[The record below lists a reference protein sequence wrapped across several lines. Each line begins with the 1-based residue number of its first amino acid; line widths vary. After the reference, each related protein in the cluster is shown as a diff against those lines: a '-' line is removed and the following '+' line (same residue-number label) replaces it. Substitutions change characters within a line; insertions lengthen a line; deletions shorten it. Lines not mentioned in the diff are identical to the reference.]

1 MRTFTPLKT
10 HLLTVAVP
18 ELRKKKNKN
27 KRILI
32 KENKREKTTKRNKK
46 KGREK
51 GITKGKD

>member
-10 HLLTVAVP
+10 HLFTVAVP
-18 ELRKKKNKN
+18 ELRKKTNKN

-32 KENKREKTTKRNKK
+32 KENKRENTTKRNKK
-46 KGREK
+46 KGRVK